1 MIHLYS
7 SRIGDGIFFV
17 DFVGRLVVGV
27 GGCDFYLWGMALYS
41 IWGVYGL

>member
-7 SRIGDGIFFV
+7 SRIGKGIVFV
-17 DFVGRLVVGV
+17 DFVGRVVVGV
-27 GGCDFYLWGMALYS
+27 GGRDFYLWCMAFYS